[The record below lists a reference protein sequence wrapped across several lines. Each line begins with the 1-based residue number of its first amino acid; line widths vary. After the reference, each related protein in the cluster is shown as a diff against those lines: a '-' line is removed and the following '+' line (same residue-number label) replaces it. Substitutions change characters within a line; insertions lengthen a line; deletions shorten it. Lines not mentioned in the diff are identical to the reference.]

1 MNFVKEKPFDSFSVF
16 AAAVLAVDFIDSG
29 APKLKDGFVLV
40 VVVLFVVEPPKVKD
54 GGVGLLSVSLA
65 GGLVKENEVLEP
77 GGSLAASDLPNE
89 NNGFGCEVFEDANA
103 KEGFLGS
110 ETTDESI

>member
-1 MNFVKEKPFDSFSVF
+1 M
-16 AAAVLAVDFIDSG
+16 
-29 APKLKDGFVLV
+29 LV